1 MSVERPKVSIIV
13 PIYNVENYIERCAV
27 SLFEQTYDNIEYVF
41 VNDCSTDH
49 SVDVLKQV
57 LSRYP
62 KRASQA
68 KIINHDRNRGVAAS
82 RNTALDNCAGEFIC
96 QVDPD
101 DYIELDAIETLV
113 VHQEKFNLDI
123 VTGQM
128 IKHTMAQDALLP
140 FPRYSNKEEMVIDM
154 MQPTIMHSLANRL
167 IKRSLIEDFH
177 IRAEEGVNCG
187 EDCWMMTRLAYYAKS
202 VDTIDEVVYHYDCTR
217 DGSYTTEKKGIF
229 NEKRLKDDIDTAQLI
244 VDFFRGKELAY
255 FDEANRVTVRSI
267 EVALKRAA
275 NAGDHDLYDEMCA
288 RLKACDEKYWDAI
301 GWNNG
306 FKRLVSQNYHSCRI
320 ALSLSRVYNKILS
333 YKYK

>member
-1 MSVERPKVSIIV
+1 MSAVMPQVSVLV
-13 PIYNVENYIERCAV
+13 PIYNVEHYIERCAV

-82 RNTALDNCAGEFIC
+82 RNTALDICAGEFIC

-154 MQPTIMHSLANRL
+154 MQPTMMHSLANRL
-167 IKRSLIEDFH
+167 IKRSLIENFH
-177 IRAEEGVNCG
+177 IRTEEGVNCG

-202 VDTIDEVVYHYDCTR
+202 FDTIDKVIYHYNCMRED
-217 DGSYTTEKKGIF
+217 SYTAESGNSI
-229 NEKRLKDDIDTAQLI
+229 NRKRIKDDTATAFLI
-244 VDFFRGKELAY
+244 TDFFKDKERVY
-255 FDEANRVTVRSI
+255 YDEANRMAIKQIELFLRKAAGARDRVLYKEMLEHLKGFDKQYWPAINWDKSYRRIPSRNYCLLRTVQ
-267 EVALKRAA
+267 
-275 NAGDHDLYDEMCA
+275 
-288 RLKACDEKYWDAI
+288 
-301 GWNNG
+301 
-306 FKRLVSQNYHSCRI
+306 F
-320 ALSLSRVYNKILS
+320 LSRAYHNIFS
-333 YKYK
+333 